1 MVGVLFHVDIF
12 CHDGEIR
19 FDERTHL
26 NLSLGFE
33 LSHLWIVVETMHV
46 HEVVVQTD
54 VSDSLV
60 VHERLESYCAK
71 VRQVHRALH
80 IDLTVAPAKIQKIIS
95 NCRVEYVF
103 KFED

>member
-46 HEVVVQTD
+46 HEVVV
-54 VSDSLV
+54 
-60 VHERLESYCAK
+60 
-71 VRQVHRALH
+71 
-80 IDLTVAPAKIQKIIS
+80 
-95 NCRVEYVF
+95 
-103 KFED
+103 